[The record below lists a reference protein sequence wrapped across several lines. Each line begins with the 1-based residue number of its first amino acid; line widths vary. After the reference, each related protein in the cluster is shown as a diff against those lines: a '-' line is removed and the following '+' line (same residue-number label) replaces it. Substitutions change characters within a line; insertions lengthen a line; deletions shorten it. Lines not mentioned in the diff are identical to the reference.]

1 MELIVTLTLFA
12 FTFGQTSAQIFSYQP
27 EQVHISFGKNVSEVV
42 VTWST
47 FNDTQESLVEYG
59 IGGMILQEKGASKVF
74 IDGGSASHTQYI
86 HTVTLKNLSP
96 NSKYVYH
103 CGSNMGW
110 SAEFWF
116 NTVPTDENWS
126 PSLAIYG
133 DMGNENAQSL
143 GRLQEETQRGLYDA
157 ILHVGDFAYDMNTN
171 NAEVGDQFMRQI
183 ESVAAYVPYMTCPGN
198 HEEKYN
204 FSNYAARF
212 SMPLGNDIP
221 YFSFNL
227 GPLHIISISTELY
240 YFMNYGMKALV
251 NQYEWLVN
259 DLKEATLPEN
269 RIKRPW
275 IIIMGHRPMYCSDDD
290 SDDCRHFETLT
301 RVGLPFLH
309 FFGIEPLMYD
319 YGVDL
324 AIWAHEHSYERLWP
338 LYDYKVY
345 NGSYEAPYVNP
356 KAPVHI
362 ITGSAGCKEGTDTF
376 VKPQP
381 NWSAFVTSDYGYTR
395 MKAFNKTHLYLEQVS
410 DDKQGAIVDTFWIV
424 KDLHVPYKDLK

>member
-1 MELIVTLTLFA
+1 
-12 FTFGQTSAQIFSYQP
+12 
-27 EQVHISFGKNVSEVV
+27 
-42 VTWST
+42 
-47 FNDTQESLVEYG
+47 
-59 IGGMILQEKGASKVF
+59 
-74 IDGGSASHTQYI
+74 
-86 HTVTLKNLSP
+86 
-96 NSKYVYH
+96 
-103 CGSNMGW
+103 
-110 SAEFWF
+110 
-116 NTVPTDENWS
+116 
-126 PSLAIYG
+126 
-133 DMGNENAQSL
+133 
-143 GRLQEETQRGLYDA
+143 
-157 ILHVGDFAYDMNTN
+157 
-171 NAEVGDQFMRQI
+171 
-183 ESVAAYVPYMTCPGN
+183 
-198 HEEKYN
+198 
-204 FSNYAARF
+204 
-212 SMPLGNDIP
+212 MPLGNDIP

>member
-1 MELIVTLTLFA
+1 
-12 FTFGQTSAQIFSYQP
+12 
-27 EQVHISFGKNVSEVV
+27 
-42 VTWST
+42 
-47 FNDTQESLVEYG
+47 
-59 IGGMILQEKGASKVF
+59 
-74 IDGGSASHTQYI
+74 
-86 HTVTLKNLSP
+86 
-96 NSKYVYH
+96 
-103 CGSNMGW
+103 
-110 SAEFWF
+110 
-116 NTVPTDENWS
+116 
-126 PSLAIYG
+126 
-133 DMGNENAQSL
+133 
-143 GRLQEETQRGLYDA
+143 
-157 ILHVGDFAYDMNTN
+157 
-171 NAEVGDQFMRQI
+171 
-183 ESVAAYVPYMTCPGN
+183 
-198 HEEKYN
+198 
-204 FSNYAARF
+204 
-212 SMPLGNDIP
+212 
-221 YFSFNL
+221 
-227 GPLHIISISTELY
+227 
-240 YFMNYGMKALV
+240 
-251 NQYEWLVN
+251 
-259 DLKEATLPEN
+259 
-269 RIKRPW
+269 
-275 IIIMGHRPMYCSDDD
+275 MYCSDDD